1 VREQADSTPRSPSG
15 TEGVEVVDAEG
26 EVVGIVNR
34 AEMRAGNLR
43 HRGVG
48 IAVVDAADRLVV
60 HQRADW
66 KDVWPNRWDVGF
78 GGVVGVGE
86 SWEEAAHRELTE
98 EAGIDGELIEL
109 GTDAYADDDV
119 SLVAKLYLVRH
130 DGPFHFA
137 DREVVA
143 KERIPL
149 DHLQAWLD
157 DGRALCPDSLAMI
170 VPRIL
175 VWWSEQ
181 RDARG

>member
-1 VREQADSTPRSPSG
+1 MREQADSTPRSPSG

-98 EAGIDGELIEL
+98 EAGIDGELVEL

-149 DHLQAWLD
+149 DDLQAWLD
-157 DGRALCPDSLAMI
+157 DGRASAPTRS
-170 VPRIL
+170 P
-175 VWWSEQ
+175 
-181 RDARG
+181 